1 MAKLPSIS
9 HIAERIAIQ
18 FKPPKTVSAR
28 RLREEAAVSLRWI
41 AENLYMGTWTH
52 VSSGEMGSEPLYDE
66 QDRAQFVELLTPSR
80 VLEIVV
86 DDVANT
92 LRLFG
97 LRKSI
102 RNHRASHSVAD
113 GDMTNR
119 TGTFIRLP
127 PRIARTDSDC
137 FFLHT
142 IMNNC

>member
-1 MAKLPSIS
+1 MYHLG
-9 HIAERIAIQ
+9 
-18 FKPPKTVSAR
+18 
-28 RLREEAAVSLRWI
+28 RW
-41 AENLYMGTWTH
+41 
-52 VSSGEMGSEPLYDE
+52 GSEPLYDE

-113 GDMTNR
+113 GDMTKPNGYLHKVTAAHR
-119 TGTFIRLP
+119 
-127 PRIARTDSDC
+127 SDG
-137 FFLHT
+137 F
-142 IMNNC
+142 